1 MRHIV
6 IFQPPRKHEIR
17 FKKAFHIFQQFLVSC
32 ESVRVKG
39 ARCTLDSKD
48 TKKLQRPFCLHVMSH
63 GNGSS
68 ITVDKTPILLG
79 KFVKNFVLKHR
90 PRCVILYSC
99 HAGYTTTNSKSAAER
114 MQNLLNDAKFFIPVI
129 GIGTCESLSCRDD
142 NGVELPQ
149 GNVVGFLKFLTDA
162 YLKNSN
168 MSTQAMLKT
177 IKTPGYCHKVHAN
190 KMCIVYCGNKHDIWY
205 KKSIQSVFTIKSS
218 ISKRDYETIN
228 HYWSYTLS
236 TCGTFA

>member
-6 IFQPPRKHEIR
+6 VFQPPKKHEKR
-17 FKKAFHIFQQFLVSC
+17 FMKGFHVLKNFLVSC

-39 ARCTLDSKD
+39 ARCTVDNKD
-48 TKKLQRPFCLHVMSH
+48 MTKLRRPFCLHVMTH

-90 PRCVILYSC
+90 PSCVILYSC
-99 HAGYTTTNSKSAAER
+99 HAGYTTTNSKSSAER
-114 MQNLLNDAKFFIPVI
+114 MQNLLNEAKFSIPVV

-149 GNVVGFLKFLTDA
+149 GTVIGFLKFLIDA
-162 YLKNSN
+162 HQKNSS
-168 MSTQAMLKT
+168 MSTLKMLKT
-177 IKTPGYCHKVHAN
+177 IKTPGYCQKFDAK
-190 KMCIVYCGNKHDIWY
+190 KMCIAYCGNTHDIWY
-205 KKSIQSVFTIKSS
+205 KQSIQSVFPIKSS

-228 HYWSYTLS
+228 HHWSYTLN
-236 TCGTFA
+236 TCGTSV